1 MEFARW
7 QKGQTA
13 LTIAIAD
20 VDFFKDV
27 NDNFGHI
34 AGDKTLQVIAGTLN
48 KTLKNDGFVCRY
60 GGEEF
65 AIILCLDEN
74 QVKEKMELAREKV
87 ANIPFKFKTDDIRIT
102 VSAGVASFKNNND
115 TTVSVFERADK
126 ALYQAKENGRNNVI
140 LAPDGY

>member
-1 MEFARW
+1 M
-7 QKGQTA
+7 
-13 LTIAIAD
+13 
-20 VDFFKDV
+20 
-27 NDNFGHI
+27 
-34 AGDKTLQVIAGTLN
+34 
-48 KTLKNDGFVCRY
+48 
-60 GGEEF
+60 
-65 AIILCLDEN
+65 
-74 QVKEKMELAREKV
+74 KEKMELAREKV